1 MASKSHASLEA
12 RLENN
17 IALYIFLQTLT
28 KYNPTAPELKADA
41 IKLRINTD
49 VIPAMTPY
57 RNTKHALDIS
67 QGNADVIFDKI
78 HDVAI
83 EVRSETF
90 ETFYGSEFYDSVN
103 HLVRLITGENV
114 SRYSAS
120 HPKKENDPATQENEA
135 EWTSVSQLDR
145 ESRLGNY
152 KSLIELLTA
161 KGDYDPEDAD
171 IKIPKLQTLADE
183 AFAVLKDLDEKRTAF
198 TNARSPVLKYFDG
211 PGGLSEIAAR
221 AKRNVKRNYGKDSP
235 EYKALVNKA
244 Y

>member
-1 MASKSHASLEA
+1 MASKSHASLED
-12 RLENN
+12 RLDNN
-17 IALYIFLQTLT
+17 IALYIFLLTLI
-28 KYNPTAPELKADA
+28 KYNPTAPELKAAA
-41 IKLRINTD
+41 IKLNINTN

-57 RNTKHALDIS
+57 RNTKEALDIT

-78 HDVAI
+78 HDTAI
-83 EVRSETF
+83 EIRSEAF
-90 ETFYGSEFYDSVN
+90 ETFFATEFYNSVN
-103 HLVRLITGENV
+103 HYVRLITGENV
-114 SRYSAS
+114 SRYSAT
-120 HPKKENDPATQENEA
+120 HPKKEDDPATPEDES

-152 KSLIELLTA
+152 KSLISLLTA

-171 IKIPKLQTLADE
+171 IKIPKLQLIADD
-183 AFAVLKDLDEKRTAF
+183 AQAALIDLFDKGTAF
-198 TNARSPVLKYFDG
+198 TNARSLVLKYFDG